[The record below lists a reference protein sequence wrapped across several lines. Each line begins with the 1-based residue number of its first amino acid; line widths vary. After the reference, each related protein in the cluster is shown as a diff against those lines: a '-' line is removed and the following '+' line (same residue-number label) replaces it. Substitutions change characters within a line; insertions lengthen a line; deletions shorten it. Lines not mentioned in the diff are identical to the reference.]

1 MQNKKLQQALQDITY
16 SINTELKIQNPQYKE
31 MTTEHMLFYVNAHCV
46 DMQFVPLSVE
56 QAGMLSDTSQN
67 QLFVLGMLIKAYSE
81 QNIYQSIL
89 FKSYESALNHFS
101 AYERNHAQK
110 LVEMC
115 KDDRFGNSETML
127 YTTLSV
133 TVNHFADDFTEPF
146 HAQLL
151 QEAKLV
157 CLTKMFL
164 AIQEQ
169 KQDLKLVS

>member
-1 MQNKKLQQALQDITY
+1 MQNKKLEQALQDITY
-16 SINTELKIQNPQYKE
+16 SINTELKIENSQYKE
-31 MTTEHMLFYVNAHCV
+31 MTTEQMLFYVNAHCV
-46 DMQFVPLSVE
+46 DMQFVPISVE
-56 QAGMLSDTSQN
+56 QAGMLSDISQN

-89 FKSYESALNHFS
+89 FKSYESALKHFS
-101 AYERNHAQK
+101 AYELNYAQK

-115 KDDRFGNSETML
+115 TDKKFSNADTML

-133 TVNHFADDFTEPF
+133 TVNHFAEDFVEPF
-146 HAQLL
+146 DVQILE
-151 QEAKLV
+151 EAKLV

-164 AIQEQ
+164 AIQAD

>member
-1 MQNKKLQQALQDITY
+1 MQNKKLEQALQDITY
-16 SINTELKIQNPQYKE
+16 SINTELKLQNPNYEE
-31 MTTEHMLFYVNAHCV
+31 MTTEYMLFYVNAHCV
-46 DMQFVPLSVE
+46 DMQFVPISVD

-67 QLFVLGMLIKAYSE
+67 QYFVLGMLIKAYSE

-101 AYERNHAQK
+101 VFERNHAQK

-115 KDDRFGNSETML
+115 TDNRFGNSETML

-133 TVNHFADDFTEPF
+133 TVNHFADDFIEPL
-146 HAQLL
+146 HVQLL
-151 QEAKLV
+151 EEAKLV

-164 AIQEQ
+164 AIQDQ
-169 KQDLKLVS
+169 KQELKLVS

>member
-1 MQNKKLQQALQDITY
+1 MQNKKLEQALQDITY
-16 SINTELKIQNPQYKE
+16 SINTELKLQNPNYEE

-46 DMQFVPLSVE
+46 DMQFVPISVE

-67 QLFVLGMLIKAYSE
+67 QYFVLGMLIKAYSE

-89 FKSYESALNHFS
+89 FKSYESALNQFS
-101 AYERNHAQK
+101 DYELNYAQK
-110 LVEMC
+110 LVEIYT
-115 KDDRFGNSETML
+115 DGRFGNAETLL

-133 TVNHFADDFTEPF
+133 TVNHFADDFTEPL
-146 HAQLL
+146 HVQLL
-151 QEAKLV
+151 EEAKLI

-164 AIQEQ
+164 AIQAD

>member
-1 MQNKKLQQALQDITY
+1 MQNKKLQQALKDITE

-31 MTTEHMLFYVNAHCV
+31 MTTEQMLFYVNAHCV
-46 DMQFVPLSVE
+46 DMQFVHLSVE

-89 FKSYESALNHFS
+89 FKSYESALNNFS
-101 AYERNHAQK
+101 AYELSYAQK

-115 KDDRFGNSETML
+115 TDKKFSNADTML

-133 TVNHFADDFTEPF
+133 TVNHFAEDFIGPL
-146 HAQLL
+146 HVQLL
-151 QEAKLV
+151 EEAKLV

-169 KQDLKLVS
+169 KQALNLVS